1 MDKYTQFTF
10 NGVHSSAYN
19 LFYTNDGG
27 LSYPFSPSFTQNVV
41 RPMYQGR
48 SYYLGTDV
56 GENVYKF
63 TFAAEKLTNAERRA
77 IFDWLD
83 IGKPGYIKFDAF
95 PNYKQKVVIT
105 NIGEGTIYPREWKNG
120 LIENIVEFSVEMQ
133 TVGNP
138 YPQTDTFALANRDA
152 KGNIIE
158 DLDGAIIKDPETR
171 LPVAEIVTSSDPN
184 RICSFRIYNW
194 TSINQYFSLV
204 SSAQNNLEVKSS
216 LDDKILYS
224 IEKTGAFT
232 LDIDGETGI
241 GRLSSSGDALAE
253 TVSGVEVTSDGPLLV
268 PNNIVYN
275 GRVKLDLTTDHLD
288 DYVNTIGGLLKSN
301 WSFPLQIAILPL
313 QKETVHTSAVEG
325 GSVGVYPSTKSD
337 TGGEDIL
344 HEPVSIYVRDDDAL
358 STLSINRVTYPW
370 ITNGED
376 YYHVIITQPSL
387 ITVTGGA
394 GSVLAATLKM
404 SYRNRL

>member
-1 MDKYTQFTF
+1 MDKYTQFRF

-19 LFYTNDGG
+19 LFYVNNDGG
-27 LSYPFSPSFTQNVV
+27 LRYPFSPSFSQNTT

-48 SYYLGTDV
+48 TFYLGTDV
-56 GENVYKF
+56 GEQVF
-63 TFAAEKLTNAERRA
+63 QLTLAAEKLTNAERRA

-83 IGKPGYIKFDAF
+83 IRKPSYITFDAF

-105 NIGEGTIYPREWKNG
+105 SIGEGAIYPREWKNG
-120 LIENIVEFSVEMQ
+120 LIENIVEFPVEMR

-138 YPQTDTFALANRDA
+138 YPETDTLVLTSTDPVRS
-152 KGNIIE
+152 
-158 DLDGAIIKDPETR
+158 IIKDPETR
-171 LPVAEIVTSSDPN
+171 LPVAEVVTSSN
-184 RICSFRIYNW
+184 LTRSFRIYNW
-194 TSINQYFSLV
+194 TNIDQYFSLV
-204 SSAQNNLEVKSS
+204 SSAQGSLEVKSS
-216 LDDKILYS
+216 LDNKILYS
-224 IEKTGAFT
+224 IIKTGEFI
-232 LDIDGETGI
+232 LDIDGDTGI
-241 GRLSSSGDALAE
+241 GRLLSNGGALAE
-253 TVSGVEVTSDGPLLV
+253 TVSGVEVTSDGPLLI
-268 PNNIVYN
+268 PNNIVYS
-275 GRVKLDLTTDHLD
+275 GRVKLDLTTGTLG

-301 WSFPLQIAILPL
+301 WSFPLQIAVLPL

-344 HEPVSIYVRDDDAL
+344 HEPVSIYVPNANAL
-358 STLSINRVTYPW
+358 STLSINRITYPW

-387 ITVTGGA
+387 ITTTGGV
-394 GSVLAATLKM
+394 GSVLATTLKM